1 LGSFTGVVR
10 DEEAFMDGRT
20 FELEF
25 AKFIQR
31 FHEQIK
37 EAFLEDAFQRR
48 EILSQTLLGKEMVEE
63 LADSIVSEFRSNIDR
78 KTAVETIADRYVQ
91 LGIRCSEEGFSSSA
105 IVRLFILL
113 KRHIWLFFQESNFA
127 GQPFDVRSIVALNN
141 RTALFFD
148 RAIYFF
154 LVGYERAS
162 SECSGELDT
171 LYKSFLNKLRRDLGL
186 KKETEEEA

>member
-1 LGSFTGVVR
+1 
-10 DEEAFMDGRT
+10 MDGRT

-63 LADSIVSEFRSNIDR
+63 LADSIVSEFKSNIDR

-91 LGIRCSEEGFSSSA
+91 LGIRCSEGGFQFFCDCSSFHSVETAHLA
-105 IVRLFILL
+105 ILPGEQLC
-113 KRHIWLFFQESNFA
+113 
-127 GQPFDVRSIVALNN
+127 
-141 RTALFFD
+141 
-148 RAIYFF
+148 RA
-154 LVGYERAS
+154 
-162 SECSGELDT
+162 T
-171 LYKSFLNKLRRDLGL
+171 L
-186 KKETEEEA
+186 